1 MNTDQALELMKH
13 LLEVTM
19 MVAGPVLGASL
30 IAGVIIGIIQA
41 ATQINEASISFV
53 GKVLAVVAV
62 GLIVGPA
69 LAAQVVSYTKN
80 SLTQIEHVVKG

>member
-1 MNTDQALELMKH
+1 MNADQALELMKN
-13 LLEVTM
+13 LLAVTM

-30 IAGVIIGIIQA
+30 FAGVVIGIIQA

-62 GLIVGPA
+62 GLLIGPA
-69 LAAQVVSYTKN
+69 LASQVVSYTKN
-80 SLTQIEHVVKG
+80 SITSIEHVVKG

>member
-1 MNTDQALELMKH
+1 MNADQALELMKH

-30 IAGVIIGIIQA
+30 VAGVLIGIIQA

-53 GKVLAVVAV
+53 GKVMAVVAI
-62 GLIVGPA
+62 GLLVGPA
-69 LAAQVVSYTKN
+69 LASQVVSYTKH
-80 SLTQIEHVVKG
+80 SLSSIEHVIRG